1 MPDPRRRG
9 PPQQACLNQIDIAR
23 DSCYSCVMP
32 LTDEQRDWLALTLV
46 PGVGT
51 ALFIRLLA
59 RFHSPSNVLRASRS
73 ALEDVVGPKLAQRIT
88 QYADVADADAQ
99 QRAMLEYGVTLVTME
114 DPSYP
119 LRLAEIYDPPLLLFV
134 RGALTEQ
141 DEHCVAVVGTRR
153 ASPYGLRMAE
163 KFGRELAA
171 RGVTVVSGLATGV
184 DTAAHRGAL
193 SAGGRTIA
201 VLGNG
206 VDVVYPQ
213 QNADLMDQITRQGA
227 VISQFPMGTK
237 PSPGQFPYRNRI
249 ISGMSQG
256 TLIVEAPLSSGALIT
271 ARQAAEQGREVFAV
285 PGQVGITNSQGPHA
299 LIREGAKLVETVEDI
314 LVELELPTEL
324 AASIAAPV
332 QSETVE
338 TPARR
343 PVPSNTVPLRR
354 EPAAPSVTPPPP
366 PPRPAAPESV
376 SPAEKAVLSALTA
389 EGSYIDQ
396 IAQVCRLS
404 ISEALSALTLLELK
418 GLVRQFSGKRFAP
431 R

>member
-1 MPDPRRRG
+1 
-9 PPQQACLNQIDIAR
+9 
-23 DSCYSCVMP
+23 MP

-73 ALEDVVGPKLAQRIT
+73 ALEEVVGPKLAQRIT
-88 QYADVADADAQ
+88 QYADVADVDAQ
-99 QRAMLEYGVTLVTME
+99 QRAMEEYGVTLITME

-153 ASPYGLRMAE
+153 ASPYGVRMAE
-163 KFGRELAA
+163 KFGRELAS
-171 RGVTVVSGLATGV
+171 RGVTVVSGLATGI

-201 VLGNG
+201 ILGNG

-271 ARQAAEQGREVFAV
+271 ARHAMEQGREVFAV
-285 PGQVGITNSQGPHA
+285 PGRVEDRTARGCHR
-299 LIREGAKLVETVEDI
+299 LIRDGAKLVESADDVLE
-314 LVELELPTEL
+314 ELGPLF
-324 AASIAAPV
+324 A
-332 QSETVE
+332 
-338 TPARR
+338 PARR
-343 PVPSNTVPLRR
+343 DDGQVVHH
-354 EPAAPSVTPPPP
+354 
-366 PPRPAAPESV
+366 
-376 SPAEKAVLSALTA
+376 PAELLLNELEQKVLAAIRTDTTTVDEVVVESGLPVAQVLSTLSVL
-389 EGSYIDQ
+389 EMRRL
-396 IAQVCRLS
+396 VRRLS
-404 ISEALSALTLLELK
+404 GTT
-418 GLVRQFSGKRFAP
+418 LVRI
-431 R
+431 

>member
-1 MPDPRRRG
+1 MLG
-9 PPQQACLNQIDIAR
+9 T
-23 DSCYSCVMP
+23 CYSFVMS
-32 LTDEQRDWLALTLV
+32 LTDEQRDWLTLALV

-59 RFHSPSNVLRASRS
+59 RFHSPTNVLKASRG
-73 ALEDVVGPKLAQRIT
+73 ALEDVVGPKLAQRIA
-88 QYADVADADAQ
+88 QYSDVADVDGQ
-99 QRAMLEYGVTLVTME
+99 IRAMKEYGASVVTME
-114 DPSYP
+114 DPAYP

-134 RGALTEQ
+134 RGEFVEQ
-141 DEHCVAVVGTRR
+141 DQHCVAIVGTRR

-171 RGVTVVSGLATGV
+171 RGVTVVSGLAAGV

-213 QNADLMDQITRQGA
+213 QNADLMDKITRQGA
-227 VISQFPMGTK
+227 VVSQFPMGTK
-237 PSPGQFPYRNRI
+237 PSPGHFPYRNRI
-249 ISGMSQG
+249 ISGMCQG

-285 PGQVGITNSQGPHA
+285 PGQVGITNSQGPHS

-314 LVELELPTEL
+314 LVELELPAEIRASVAVAAPAPVEQPKP
-324 AASIAAPV
+324 AASDAKTVFLRKPKPEAPV
-332 QSETVE
+332 
-338 TPARR
+338 
-343 PVPSNTVPLRR
+343 
-354 EPAAPSVTPPPP
+354 AAPPPP
-366 PPRPAAPESV
+366 SPAPQPRRVEASA
-376 SPAEKAVLSALTA
+376 AEKAVLSALA
-389 EGSYIDQ
+389 PDGSYVDE
-396 IAQVCRLS
+396 IAQSCRIS

>member
-1 MPDPRRRG
+1 
-9 PPQQACLNQIDIAR
+9 
-23 DSCYSCVMP
+23 MP
-32 LTDEQRDWLALTLV
+32 LTDEQRDWLTLTLV

-51 ALFIRLLA
+51 AMFIRLLA
-59 RFHSPSNVLRASRS
+59 RFHSPSNVLRASRG
-73 ALEDVVGPKLAQRIT
+73 ALEDVVGPKLAQRIA
-88 QYADVADADAQ
+88 QYADVADVDGQ
-99 QRAMLEYGVTLVTME
+99 QRAMAEYDVSLITME
-114 DPSYP
+114 DTAYP

-134 RGALTEQ
+134 RGELLEQ
-141 DEHCVAVVGTRR
+141 DQCCVAIVGTRR

-171 RGVTVVSGLATGV
+171 RGITVVSGLATGI

-213 QNADLMDQITRQGA
+213 QNADLMHRITQQGA
-227 VISQFPMGTK
+227 VVSQFSMGTK
-237 PSPGQFPYRNRI
+237 PSPGHFPYRNRI

-285 PGQVGITNSQGPHA
+285 PGQVGITNSQGPHS

-314 LVELELPTEL
+314 LVELELPAEIRTGV
-324 AASIAAPV
+324 AVGAPV
-332 QSETVE
+332 EAEQPNSAPDPSRAKTVFLRKRNQE
-338 TPARR
+338 TPA
-343 PVPSNTVPLRR
+343 P
-354 EPAAPSVTPPPP
+354 TPPTPSPAP
-366 PPRPAAPESV
+366 PPRRVEASG
-376 SPAEKAVLSALTA
+376 AEKAVLSALA
-389 EGSYIDQ
+389 PDGSYVDE
-396 IAQVCRLS
+396 IAQTCRIS

>member
-1 MPDPRRRG
+1 M
-9 PPQQACLNQIDIAR
+9 
-23 DSCYSCVMP
+23 S
-32 LTDEQRDWLALTLV
+32 LTDEQRDWLTLALV

-59 RFHSPSNVLRASRS
+59 RFHSPSNVLKASRG

-88 QYADVADADAQ
+88 QYADVADVDGQ
-99 QRAMLEYGVTLVTME
+99 VRAMNEYGASIITME
-114 DPSYP
+114 DTAYP
-119 LRLAEIYDPPLLLFV
+119 LRLAEIYDPPLLLFA
-134 RGALTEQ
+134 RGELLEQ
-141 DEHCVAVVGTRR
+141 DQYCVSIVGTRR

-171 RGVTVVSGLATGV
+171 RGITVVSGLAAGI

-213 QNADLMDQITRQGA
+213 QNADLMDKITRQGA
-227 VISQFPMGTK
+227 VVSQFSMGTK
-237 PSPGQFPYRNRI
+237 PSPGHFPYRNRI

-271 ARQAAEQGREVFAV
+271 ARQAAEQGREVFAI
-285 PGQVGITNSQGPHA
+285 PGQVGITNSQGPHL

-314 LVELELPTEL
+314 LVELELPAEIR
-324 AASIAAPV
+324 AEVAVAAPAATG
-332 QSETVE
+332 QPNPSPESSRATTVFLRKSNE
-338 TPARR
+338 DTPA
-343 PVPSNTVPLRR
+343 PV
-354 EPAAPSVTPPPP
+354 APPPSPAP
-366 PPRPAAPESV
+366 PQRRVEASA
-376 SPAEKAVLSALTA
+376 AEKAVLSALA
-389 EGSYIDQ
+389 PDGSYVDE
-396 IAQVCRLS
+396 IAQNCRIS

>member
-1 MPDPRRRG
+1 M
-9 PPQQACLNQIDIAR
+9 
-23 DSCYSCVMP
+23 S
-32 LTDEQRDWLALTLV
+32 LTDEQKDWLALTLV

-51 ALFIRLLA
+51 AMFIRLLA
-59 RFHSPSNVLRASRS
+59 RFHSPSNVLRASRG

-88 QYADVADADAQ
+88 QYADVADVDGQ
-99 QRAMLEYGVTLVTME
+99 IRAMTEYGASIITME
-114 DPSYP
+114 DTAYP

-134 RGALTEQ
+134 RGELLEQ
-141 DEHCVAVVGTRR
+141 DQHCVSIVGTRR

-171 RGVTVVSGLATGV
+171 RGITVVSGLAAGI

-213 QNADLMDQITRQGA
+213 QNAELMDKITRQGA
-227 VISQFPMGTK
+227 VISQFSMGTK
-237 PSPGQFPYRNRI
+237 PSPGHFPYRNRI

-271 ARQAAEQGREVFAV
+271 ARQAAEQGREVFAI
-285 PGQVGITNSQGPHA
+285 PGQVGITNSQGPHL

-314 LVELELPTEL
+314 LVELELPAEIRAEVAVTAKTETHPHGPSHSL
-324 AASIAAPV
+324 PQAT
-332 QSETVE
+332 TVH
-338 TPARR
+338 
-343 PVPSNTVPLRR
+343 LRKSKQ
-354 EPAAPSVTPPPP
+354 EPPPP
-366 PPRPAAPESV
+366 AAAPP
-376 SPAEKAVLSALTA
+376 SPAPPQRRVEASGAEKAVLSALA
-389 EGSYIDQ
+389 PDGSYVDE
-396 IAQVCRLS
+396 IAQTCRIS

>member
-1 MPDPRRRG
+1 MT
-9 PPQQACLNQIDIAR
+9 
-23 DSCYSCVMP
+23 
-32 LTDEQRDWLALTLV
+32 LTDEQRDWLALALV

-51 ALFIRLLA
+51 ALFVRLLA
-59 RFHSPSNVLRASRS
+59 RFHSPSNVLRASRG
-73 ALEDVVGPKLAQRIT
+73 ALEDVVGPKLAQRIS
-88 QYADVADADAQ
+88 QYADVADVDGQ
-99 QRAMLEYGVTLVTME
+99 QRLMTEYGATLITME
-114 DPSYP
+114 DTSYP

-134 RGALTEQ
+134 RGELTEL

-153 ASPYGLRMAE
+153 ASPYGIRMAE
-163 KFGRELAA
+163 KFGRELAS
-171 RGVTVVSGLATGV
+171 RGITVVSGMAAGI
-184 DTAAHRGAL
+184 DTAAHRGAMT
-193 SAGGRTIA
+193 AGGRTIA

-227 VISQFPMGTK
+227 VVSQFPMGTK

-256 TLIVEAPLSSGALIT
+256 TLIVEAPLTSGALIT

-314 LVELELPTEL
+314 LVELELPAEISVSIGAP
-324 AASIAAPV
+324 AATAE
-332 QSETVE
+332 QE

-343 PVPSNTVPLRR
+343 PMPANTVPMRR
-354 EPAAPSVTPPPP
+354 ESAPAPAPAKPPTPPPP
-366 PPRPAAPESV
+366 KVEA
-376 SPAEKAVLSALTA
+376 SPSEKAVLSALSP

-396 IAQVCRLS
+396 IAQTCRLS